1 LKKTEVGIFPFARYN
16 LNVRRSA
23 SPTASVFIAGCIAFF
38 AHCQPSAA
46 QSFSYEGALRYSQGK
61 YTLDETVTSAFW
73 LNEFSYS
80 SRGWWAE
87 AVVPVIY
94 QDSADVRYVGG
105 MPMPVGGHHEGGGG
119 GGGGHH
125 GGGGGG
131 GMPGH
136 PEPPTQDFEKFGIGD
151 LYLTFG
157 AVFYR
162 DVFDRNSLGAFV
174 TAKAPLADESRG
186 FGSGE
191 WDFAAGVSWY
201 RRTQK
206 NLFFAELA
214 YWSLGEPPD
223 VVLINPVAFEFAYGR
238 VLSNPRYLIEASIW
252 GRTETIEGVDGPV
265 AIDLTLS
272 RGLKR
277 QHSVYFTAEV
287 GLTESAPDFAVVF
300 GYRTRIW
307 R

>member
-1 LKKTEVGIFPFARYN
+1 MWPLQRIVLA
-16 LNVRRSA
+16 VA
-23 SPTASVFIAGCIAFF
+23 CAAVFLQCTS
-38 AHCQPSAA
+38 SAA
-46 QSFSYEGALRYSQGK
+46 QSFSYEGAIRYSQGK

-80 SRGWWAE
+80 SRGWWADV
-87 AVVPVIY
+87 VVPVIY
-94 QDSADVRYVGG
+94 QDSTDVRYVGG

-131 GMPGH
+131 GGGMPGH
-136 PEPPTQDFEKFGIGD
+136 PEPPAQDFEKFGVGD

-201 RRTQK
+201 RRTQR
-206 NLFFAELA
+206 NLLYAELA

-223 VVLINPVAFEFAYGR
+223 IALINPVAFELAFGR
-238 VLSNPRYLIEASIW
+238 VLGDSRFLIEASVW
-252 GRTETIEGVDGPV
+252 GRTKTVEGVDPPV
-265 AIDLTLS
+265 AVDLTLS
-272 RGLKR
+272 RTLKR
-277 QHSVYFTAEV
+277 RHSIYVAVES
-287 GLTESAPDFAVVF
+287 GLTESAPDYALVL

>member
-1 LKKTEVGIFPFARYN
+1 M
-16 LNVRRSA
+16 
-23 SPTASVFIAGCIAFF
+23 IAGVSVALLGGTI
-38 AHCQPSAA
+38 PSAA
-46 QSFSYEGALRYSQGK
+46 QSFSYEGAIRYSQGK

-80 SRGWWAE
+80 SRSWWAE
-87 AVVPVIY
+87 AVVPIIY

-105 MPMPVGGHHEGGGG
+105 MPMPGPGHQGGG

-125 GGGGGG
+125 GGGG
-131 GMPGH
+131 MPGH
-136 PEPPTQDFEKFGIGD
+136 PEPPAQDYDKFGVGD

-157 AVFYR
+157 GVFYR
-162 DVFDRNSLGAFV
+162 DVFDRNSLGGFV
-174 TAKAPLADESRG
+174 TAKVPVADEDRG

-191 WDFAAGVSWY
+191 WDFAAGLSWF
-201 RRTQK
+201 RRTPK
-206 NLFFAELA
+206 NMFFAELA

-223 VVLINPVAFEFAYGR
+223 VTLINPVAFEFAYGR
-238 VLSNPRYLIEASIW
+238 VLGNPRYLVEASVW
-252 GRTETIEGVDGPV
+252 GRTKTIEGVDGPV

-272 RGLKR
+272 RSLKR

-287 GLTESAPDFAVVF
+287 GLTESAPDYAIVV